1 MSGLNAKANVK
12 RKLAKL
18 EVQLLS
24 KKLRKNLQHTN
35 LKRMIVAKEKSGII

>member
-12 RKLAKL
+12 RKLANL
-18 EVQLLS
+18 EIQLLS
-24 KKLRKNLQHTN
+24 KKLRKN